1 MPLPGG
7 IMAERTDQSIRHESA
22 AQADAAVQPCA
33 FLLELSPDWI
43 VQRASENS
51 DKLLGESHV
60 TLIGEP
66 LSRFIQ
72 ANPLHDLRNL
82 FSRLS
87 GSTGTARAY
96 RVRLTDDRPRFDI
109 AFQHSDGG
117 VILEGI
123 PSAEQGLGE
132 SFGAVGGLAAGLTG
146 ASGKDLMEAA
156 VRRMRALTGFDRA
169 TFLRGRHKATSS
181 RSGVPFP
188 PGANASLSA
197 ELPMLVSDQHA
208 VPVPIFPRGPGKGLA
223 SALFRAPS
231 AAECAAL
238 AERSITS
245 TMRVPVSLDGKNL
258 GEFRCAHV
266 TPRRPSLEMHAAAE
280 LFAQM
285 VAMRLTMEA
294 GDD

>member
-1 MPLPGG
+1 MVKRN
-7 IMAERTDQSIRHESA
+7 AQSTEVDA
-22 AQADAAVQPCA
+22 AARADAAIQPCA

-43 VQRASENS
+43 VQRASENTG
-51 DKLLGESHV
+51 KLLGESHV
-60 TLIGEP
+60 TMVGEP
-66 LSRFIQ
+66 LSKFIQ
-72 ANPLHDLRNL
+72 ADPLHDLRNL

-109 AFQHSDGG
+109 AFQHSNEG

-123 PSAEQGLGE
+123 PSADQGLGE
-132 SFGAVGGLAAGLTG
+132 SFGAVGGLAAGLSGTG
-146 ASGKDLMEAA
+146 GKDLMDAA

-169 TFLRGRHKATSS
+169 TFLRGRQKATSS

-197 ELPMLVSDQHA
+197 NLPMLIADQQA
-208 VPVPIFPRGPGKGLA
+208 KAVPIFPRGPGKGLS
-223 SALFRAPS
+223 SALFRTPLPD
-231 AAECAAL
+231 ECAAL
-238 AERSITS
+238 AERSIAS
-245 TMRVPVSLDGKNL
+245 TMRVPVTLDGKQI

-266 TPRRPSLEMHAAAE
+266 SPRRPSLEMHAAAE

-285 VAMRLTMEA
+285 VAMRIGLETIGA
-294 GDD
+294 